1 MVFTQLYLECG
12 ELGVI
17 GKSRGRVRENSRGVE
32 WVLFACA
39 LSFPEFGFRGFRSLR
54 NLKEAKITWLTRGF
68 GSWSRD

>member
-1 MVFTQLYLECG
+1 MFIVLLFAPKFILLNTPPVVFTQLYLECG

-39 LSFPEFGFRGFRSLR
+39 LSFPRVW
-54 NLKEAKITWLTRGF
+54 I
-68 GSWSRD
+68 